1 MEAGVTMEAANAT
14 DRLVTAFDHHDP
26 DYTPQTA
33 QLVNSEIRER
43 GVTFSPAYGG
53 IWILSRYADVRA
65 ALTDWQTFSSAR
77 GVHFPRAEGMPM
89 FSPIDFD
96 PPQQREIRD
105 RMADPVTR
113 EAVGGL
119 EPRLRRIAARLL
131 APVAERG
138 HGDLMAELAE
148 PFAIEVLGVA
158 FGLSDACRSRV
169 RAATKTMWTYI
180 STDRDAS
187 KFWPAFHD
195 ILAEEIERGR
205 RAPDGGSIAT
215 RAAMRRD
222 GAPLPDEELYS
233 IIVSF
238 CVAGHDN
245 TMNSITRLVHTLG
258 QDPGLQLRLRREP
271 GLRAA
276 VAEEALRR
284 WCPTDRFT
292 RVTTREVTVA
302 GTTIPAGARV
312 VLLFDA
318 ANRDPE
324 KFPDPDAFDPDRG
337 NSHQHLGFGHG
348 IHHCM
353 GVHLARAEFAAVLDE
368 LAELPVYDLAGPSA
382 LHFENGRHIMFDQV
396 QVRFRAGEER

>member
-1 MEAGVTMEAANAT
+1 MTTEAADAT

-26 DYTPQTA
+26 GYTPRTA
-33 QLVNSEIRER
+33 ERINTEIRER
-43 GVTFSPAYGG
+43 GVTWSPAYGG

-65 ALTDWQTFSSAR
+65 ALTDWRTYSSAR

-89 FSPIDFD
+89 FSPIDYD
-96 PPQQREIRD
+96 PPAQRGIRE
-105 RMADPVTR
+105 RMAAPMTGD
-113 EAVGGL
+113 AVSAMVP
-119 EPRLRRIAARLL
+119 ELRRMVARLL
-131 APVAERG
+131 APLAGRG
-138 HGDLMAELAE
+138 HGDLMAEFAE

-158 FGLSDACRSRV
+158 FGLSESCRARI
-169 RAATKTMWTYI
+169 REATRTMWTYI
-180 STDRDAS
+180 SADRDAS
-187 KFWPAFHD
+187 KFWPAFHAL
-195 ILAEEIERGR
+195 LAEEVERVR
-205 RAPDGGSIAT
+205 DEPDGSYLA
-215 RAAMRRD
+215 RLAAMRRD
-222 GAPLPDEELYS
+222 GSPLPDEELYS

-245 TMNSITRLVHTLG
+245 TMNSITRLVHTLA
-258 QDPGLQLRLRREP
+258 QDPALQLRLRREP
-271 GLRAA
+271 ELRPA

-302 GTTIPAGARV
+302 GTVIPAGARV

-324 KFPDPDAFDPDRG
+324 KFPDPDTFDPDRG
-337 NSHQHLGFGHG
+337 NSHQHLSFGHG

-368 LAELPVYDLAGPSA
+368 LSRLPLFDLEQPSD
-382 LHFENGRHIMFDQV
+382 LHFENGRHIMFDRV
-396 QVRFRAGEER
+396 SVRFRTGEEH

>member
-1 MEAGVTMEAANAT
+1 MTTEAADAT

-26 DYTPQTA
+26 GYTPQTA
-33 QLVNSEIRER
+33 ERVNSEIREQ
-43 GVTFSPAYGG
+43 GVTWSPAYGG

-65 ALTDWQTFSSAR
+65 ALTDWRTYSSAR

-89 FSPIDFD
+89 FSPIDYD

-105 RMADPVTR
+105 RMAGPMTGD
-113 EAVGGL
+113 AVGAMVP
-119 EPRLRRIAARLL
+119 ELRRIVARLL
-131 APVAERG
+131 APVVERG
-138 HGDLMAELAE
+138 HGDLMAEFAE

-158 FGLSDACRSRV
+158 FGLSETCRSRV
-169 RAATKTMWTYI
+169 REATRTMWTYI

-187 KFWPAFHD
+187 KFWPAFHAL
-195 ILAEEIERGR
+195 LAEEMDRVR
-205 RAPDGGSIAT
+205 RRPDGSYLA
-215 RAAMRRD
+215 RLAAMRRD
-222 GAPLPDEELYS
+222 GRPLPDEELYS

-245 TMNSITRLVHTLG
+245 TMNSITRLVHTLAG
-258 QDPGLQLRLRREP
+258 DPALQRRLRREP
-271 GLRAA
+271 RLRPA

-302 GTTIPAGARV
+302 GTVIPAGARV

-324 KFPDPDAFDPDRG
+324 KFPEPDEFNPDRG
-337 NSHQHLGFGHG
+337 NSHQHLSFGHG

-368 LAELPVYDLAGPSA
+368 LAQQPLFDLDEPSE
-382 LHFENGRHIMFDQV
+382 LHFENGRHIMFDRV
-396 QVRFRAGEER
+396 SVRFRTGEER

>member
-1 MEAGVTMEAANAT
+1 MDAGTTMEADVAT

-26 DYTPQTA
+26 GYTPYTA
-33 QLVNSEIRER
+33 QRVNSEIRDR
-43 GVTFSPAYGG
+43 GVTYSPAYGG
-53 IWILSRYADVRA
+53 VWILSRYADVRA
-65 ALTDWQTFSSAR
+65 ALTDWQTYSSAR
-77 GVHFPRAEGMPM
+77 GVHFPRADGMPM

-105 RMADPVTR
+105 RMAAPVTR
-113 EAVGGL
+113 EAIADL
-119 EPRLRRIAARLL
+119 EPRLREMAHRLL
-131 APVAERG
+131 APVAARG

-180 STDRDAS
+180 STDKDAS

-195 ILAEEIERGR
+195 ILAEEIERVR
-205 RAPDGGSIAT
+205 REPDGGYIAKL
-215 RAAMRRD
+215 AAMERD
-222 GAPLPDEELYS
+222 GRPLPDEELYS

-271 GLRAA
+271 ELRAA

-302 GTTIPAGARV
+302 DTVIPAGARV

-337 NSHQHLGFGHG
+337 NSHHHLSFGHG

-353 GVHLARAEFAAVLDE
+353 GVHLARSEFAAVLDE
-368 LAELPVYDLAGPSA
+368 LAELPVFDLAGPSE
-382 LHFENGRHIMFDQV
+382 LHFENGRHIMYDRLP
-396 QVRFRAGEER
+396 VRFRAEEER

>member
-1 MEAGVTMEAANAT
+1 MTTEAADAT

-26 DYTPQTA
+26 GYTPQTA
-33 QLVNSEIRER
+33 EGVNSEIREQ
-43 GVTFSPAYGG
+43 GVTWSPAYGG

-65 ALTDWQTFSSAR
+65 ALTDWRTYSSAR

-89 FSPIDFD
+89 FSPIDYD
-96 PPQQREIRD
+96 PPEQREIRE
-105 RMADPVTR
+105 RMAPPMTGD
-113 EAVGGL
+113 AVGAMVP
-119 EPRLRRIAARLL
+119 ELRRLVAGLL
-131 APVAERG
+131 APLVERG
-138 HGDLMAELAE
+138 HGDLMTEFAE

-158 FGLSDACRSRV
+158 FGLSEVCRGRI
-169 RAATKTMWTYI
+169 REATRTMWTYI
-180 STDRDAS
+180 SADRDAS
-187 KFWPAFHD
+187 KFWPAFHAL
-195 ILAEEIERGR
+195 LAEEVDRVRHE
-205 RAPDGGSIAT
+205 PDGSYIS
-215 RAAMRRD
+215 RLAAMRRD
-222 GAPLPDEELYS
+222 GLPLPDEELYS

-245 TMNSITRLVHTLG
+245 TMNSITRLVHTLAG
-258 QDPGLQLRLRREP
+258 DPALQLRLRREP
-271 GLRAA
+271 SLRPA

-302 GTTIPAGARV
+302 GTVIPAGARV

-318 ANRDPE
+318 ANRDPG

-337 NSHQHLGFGHG
+337 NSHQHVSFGHG

-368 LAELPVYDLAGPSA
+368 LARLPLFDLDEPSE

-396 QVRFRAGEER
+396 SVRFRTGEER

>member
-1 MEAGVTMEAANAT
+1 MTTEAAEAT

-26 DYTPQTA
+26 EYTPETA
-33 QLVNSEIRER
+33 QRVNSGIRDR
-43 GVTFSPAYGG
+43 GVTYSPAYGG
-53 IWILSRYADVRA
+53 VWILSRYADVRA
-65 ALTDWQTFSSAR
+65 ALTDWQTYSSAR

-105 RMADPVTR
+105 RMAAPMTR
-113 EAVGGL
+113 EAIGDL
-119 EPRLRRIAARLL
+119 EAQLRAMADRLL

-138 HGDLMAELAE
+138 HGDLMKELAE

-158 FGLSDACRSRV
+158 FGLSEECRGRV

-195 ILAEEIERGR
+195 ILAEEIERVR
-205 RAPDGGSIAT
+205 REPDGGYIA
-215 RAAMRRD
+215 RLAAMTRD
-222 GAPLPDEELYS
+222 GDPLPDEELYS

-258 QDPGLQLRLRREP
+258 QDPALQLRLRHEP
-271 GLRAA
+271 ELRAA
-276 VAEEALRR
+276 VAEETLRR

-292 RVTTREVTVA
+292 RITTREVTVA
-302 GTTIPAGARV
+302 GTTIPEGARV

-353 GVHLARAEFAAVLDE
+353 GVHLARAEFAAVLDA
-368 LAELPVYDLAGPSA
+368 LAELPVFDLAGPSE

-396 QVRFRAGEER
+396 PVRFRAGEER

>member
-1 MEAGVTMEAANAT
+1 MTMEAVQDT
-14 DRLVTAFDHHDP
+14 DRLVNAFDHHDP
-26 DYTPQTA
+26 GYTPHTA
-33 QLVNSEIRER
+33 QRVNSEIRDR
-43 GVTFSPAYGG
+43 GVTYSPAYGG
-53 IWILSRYADVRA
+53 VWILSRYADVRA
-65 ALTDWQTFSSAR
+65 ALTDWQTYSSAR

-105 RMADPVTR
+105 RMAAPVTR
-113 EAVGGL
+113 EAIADL
-119 EPRLRRIAARLL
+119 EPQLREMAHRLL
-131 APVAERG
+131 APVAARG

-148 PFAIEVLGVA
+148 PFAIEVLGMA

-195 ILAEEIERGR
+195 ILAEEIERVR
-205 RAPDGGSIAT
+205 REPDGGYIAKL
-215 RAAMRRD
+215 AAMRRD
-222 GAPLPDEELYS
+222 GQPLPDEELYS

-258 QDPGLQLRLRREP
+258 QDPALQLRLRREP
-271 GLRAA
+271 ELRAA

-302 GTTIPAGARV
+302 DTVIPAGARV

-324 KFPDPDAFDPDRG
+324 KFPDPDMFDPDRG
-337 NSHQHLGFGHG
+337 NSHHHLSFGHG

-368 LAELPVYDLAGPSA
+368 LAELPVFDLAGPSD
-382 LHFENGRHIMFDQV
+382 LHFENGRHIMFDRLP
-396 QVRFRAGEER
+396 VRFRKEER

>member
-1 MEAGVTMEAANAT
+1 MEAGVTIEAAEAT

-33 QLVNSEIRER
+33 PLVNSEIRDR
-43 GVTFSPAYGG
+43 GVTWSPAYGG
-53 IWILSRYADVRA
+53 IWLLSRYEDVRA

-96 PPQQREIRD
+96 PPQQREIRE

-113 EAVGGL
+113 EAIGGL
-119 EPRLRRIAARLL
+119 AAQLHRMAARLL
-131 APVAERG
+131 KPVAERG

-158 FGLSDACRSRV
+158 FGLSDACRSRI

-180 STDRDAS
+180 STDKDAS
-187 KFWPAFHD
+187 KFWPSFHA
-195 ILAEEIERGR
+195 ILAEEIERVR
-205 RAPDGGSIAT
+205 HEPDGGYIAKL
-215 RAAMRRD
+215 AAMRRD
-222 GAPLPDEELYS
+222 GEPLPDEELYS

-258 QDPGLQLRLRREP
+258 QDPALQLRLRREP
-271 GLRAA
+271 QLRPA
-276 VAEEALRR
+276 VAEEVLRR

-292 RVTTREVTVA
+292 RITTREVAVA
-302 GTTIPAGARV
+302 GTVIPAGARV

-324 KFPDPDAFDPDRG
+324 KFPAPDEFNPDRG
-337 NSHQHLGFGHG
+337 NSHQHLSFGHG

-353 GVHLARAEFAAVLDE
+353 GLHLARAEFAAVLDE
-368 LAELPVYDLAGPSA
+368 LAELPVFDLDGPST

-396 QVRFRAGEER
+396 QVRFRTGEER

>member
-119 EPRLRRIAARLL
+119 EPQLRRIAARLL
-131 APVAERG
+131 APVAGRG

-195 ILAEEIERGR
+195 ILAEEIERVR
-205 RAPDGGSIAT
+205 REPDGGYIAKL
-215 RAAMRRD
+215 AAMRRD
-222 GAPLPDEELYS
+222 GEPLPDEELYS

-368 LAELPVYDLAGPSA
+368 LAELPVYELAGPSA

>member
-1 MEAGVTMEAANAT
+1 MTTEAADAT

-26 DYTPQTA
+26 AYTPLTA
-33 QLVNSEIRER
+33 QRVNSEIREQ
-43 GVTFSPAYGG
+43 GVTWSPAYGG
-53 IWILSRYADVRA
+53 IWILSRYDDVRA

-89 FSPIDFD
+89 FSPIDYD
-96 PPQQREIRD
+96 PPQQREIRE

-113 EAVGGL
+113 EAVGTL
-119 EPRLRRIAARLL
+119 EPELHRIARRLL
-131 APVAERG
+131 ARIARRG

-158 FGLSDACRSRV
+158 FGLSDGCRARV
-169 RAATKTMWTYI
+169 REATRTMWTYI

-187 KFWPAFHD
+187 KFWPAFHAL
-195 ILAEEIERGR
+195 LAEEIDRVR
-205 RAPDGGSIAT
+205 SAPDGSYLA
-215 RAAMRRD
+215 RLAAMQRD
-222 GAPLPDEELYS
+222 GRPLADEELYS

-245 TMNSITRLVHTLG
+245 TMNAITRLVHTLAL
-258 QDPGLQLRLRREP
+258 DPGLQLRLRREP
-271 GLRAA
+271 QLRPA
-276 VAEEALRR
+276 VAEEVLRR

-292 RVTTREVTVA
+292 RTTTREVTVA
-302 GTTIPAGARV
+302 GTVIPAGARV

-318 ANRDPE
+318 ANRDPA
-324 KFPDPDAFDPDRG
+324 KFPDPDTFDPDRG

-368 LAELPVYDLAGPSA
+368 LADLPLFDPDGPSA

-396 QVRFRAGEER
+396 PVRFRTGEEHCA

>member
-1 MEAGVTMEAANAT
+1 MTTEAADAT

-26 DYTPQTA
+26 GYTPETA
-33 QLVNSEIRER
+33 ERVNSRIREQ
-43 GVTFSPAYGG
+43 GVTWSPAYGG

-65 ALTDWQTFSSAR
+65 ALTDWRTFSSAR

-89 FSPIDFD
+89 FSPIDYD

-105 RMADPVTR
+105 RMAGPVTGD
-113 EAVGGL
+113 AVKAL
-119 EPRLRRIAARLL
+119 VPELRRMVARLL
-131 APVAERG
+131 APVVERG
-138 HGDLMAELAE
+138 HGDLMAEFAE

-158 FGLSDACRSRV
+158 FGLSASCRARI
-169 RAATKTMWTYI
+169 REATRTMWTYI

-187 KFWPAFHD
+187 KFWPAFHA
-195 ILAEEIERGR
+195 LLSEEVERVR
-205 RAPDGGSIAT
+205 RTPDGSYLARLAT
-215 RAAMRRD
+215 MERD
-222 GAPLPDEELYS
+222 GRPLPDEELYS
-233 IIVSF
+233 VIVSF

-245 TMNSITRLVHTLG
+245 TMNSITRLTHTLAG
-258 QDPGLQLRLRREP
+258 DPALQLRLRHEP
-271 GLRAA
+271 ELRPA

-302 GTTIPAGARV
+302 GTVIPAGARV

-324 KFPDPDAFDPDRG
+324 KFPDPDRFDPDRG
-337 NSHQHLGFGHG
+337 NSHQHLAFGHG
-348 IHHCM
+348 IHHCL

-368 LAELPVYDLAGPSA
+368 LATLPLFDLAAPSD
-382 LHFENGRHIMFDQV
+382 LHFENGRHITFDQV
-396 QVRFRAGEER
+396 SVRFRTGEER